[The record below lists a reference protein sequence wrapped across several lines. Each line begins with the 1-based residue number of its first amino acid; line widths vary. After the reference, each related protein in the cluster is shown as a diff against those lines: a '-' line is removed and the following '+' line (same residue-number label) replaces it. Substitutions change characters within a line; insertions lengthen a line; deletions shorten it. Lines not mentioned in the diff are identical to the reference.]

1 MDVFEQVANYLV
13 HDSDEPVGEVEL
25 LLRDLYFGKGEGKSI
40 FREYEDIIEITEKRF
55 GECTGANKD
64 ESEVE

>member
-25 LLRDLYFGKGEGKSI
+25 LLRDLYFGKGGLYFSI
-40 FREYEDIIEITEKRF
+40 I
-55 GECTGANKD
+55 
-64 ESEVE
+64 V